1 MTPVTTGALPPCDPG
16 EEQLKAGATV
26 VGGAAVV
33 AGARAVVTG
42 AAVVGG
48 AVVVTIVVVGSVT
61 VVMDA
66 EEGAEAAELAP
77 PTVVVAP
84 AGADVEEV
92 CDSKPRTPATMPTT
106 TTAATT
112 PPIAL
117 FLATLRRIISTATVR
132 HPATPYCGPA

>member
-1 MTPVTTGALPPCDPG
+1 MA
-16 EEQLKAGATV
+16 
-26 VGGAAVV
+26 GGAAVV
-33 AGARAVVTG
+33 AGATVAGG
-42 AAVVGG
+42 AAVVAGATVAGG

-66 EEGAEAAELAP
+66 EEGAEAPELAP
-77 PTVVVAP
+77 PTVVLAP

-106 TTAATT
+106 TTVATT